1 MARRSLSL
9 TKRVTRTGKKQ
20 KTTRRFKIATR
31 STIQSALLKTSKR
44 FLVSL
49 VMNLLGKVSRSAK
62 ISALA
67 RIERAPKKSTGRKR
81 KRRST
86 ARKSRRRKAK
96 SRKGKSKR
104 SKASIRAQR
113 LRNLKK
119 ARAAKKRKSR

>member
-1 MARRSLSL
+1 MARTRQNLRS
-9 TKRVTRTGKKQ
+9 K
-20 KTTRRFKIATR
+20 RRFKIA
-31 STIQSALLKTSKR
+31 SVNTIKSALLKTSKS
-44 FLVSL
+44 FLVGL
-49 VMNLLGKVSRSAK
+49 VMSLLRQVPRKTK
-62 ISALA
+62 INALA

>member
-1 MARRSLSL
+1 MAR
-9 TKRVTRTGKKQ
+9 TRQ
-20 KTTRRFKIATR
+20 KLKSKSRFKIAGR
-31 STIQSALLKTSKR
+31 KTIMSALNKTSKR

-49 VMNLLGKVSRSAK
+49 VMNLLSKVSRSVK
-62 ISALA
+62 ITALA
-67 RIERAPKKSTGRKR
+67 RIERAPKKSTGKR

-86 ARKSRRRKAK
+86 ARKSRRAK

-119 ARAAKKRKSR
+119 DRAAKKRKSR

>member
-1 MARRSLSL
+1 MIMA
-9 TKRVTRTGKKQ
+9 TRQ
-20 KTTRRFKIATR
+20 KLKSKNRFKIPSR
-31 STIQSALLKTSKR
+31 KIIQSALNKTSKR

-49 VMNLLGKVSRSAK
+49 VMNLLGKVSKSAK

-67 RIERAPKKSTGRKR
+67 RIDKAPKKSTGKR

-86 ARKSRRRKAK
+86 ARKSRRKSK

-104 SKASIRAQR
+104 TKASIRAQR

-119 ARAAKKRKSR
+119 ARAAKKRKR

>member
-1 MARRSLSL
+1 MA
-9 TKRVTRTGKKQ
+9 TRQ
-20 KTTRRFKIATR
+20 KLKSKSRFKMATR
-31 STIQSALLKTSKR
+31 SVILRALNKTSKR

-49 VMNLLGKVSRSAK
+49 VMNLLSKVSRSAK
-62 ISALA
+62 ITALA